1 MSKSACPVGTS
12 RRATPQDIDRLEA
25 CRRAAIAACP
35 GYDAAQRHVWLAAEP
50 NWSTLVHDALLVQVD
65 DHIVG
70 FCVATPS
77 ELGYLYVHPNYQR
90 QGIAHFLVSEVEQPG
105 MRCDCNAFS
114 ARLIQSR
121 GWEPVAPNRKARDG
135 VVFENTWFEFTG
147 GTQASR

>member
-1 MSKSACPVGTS
+1 MSKSTCPVGTS

-25 CRRAAIAACP
+25 CRSAAIAACP

-114 ARLIQSR
+114 ARLLQSR
-121 GWEPVAPNRKARDG
+121 GWASKGANRKARDG